1 MAKKSSP
8 TKGRNGSAGG
18 PRNGVPS
25 PASGAEPSQRSRS
38 NGAPSSSQRTN
49 GGGGQPA
56 AKVVETI
63 TPFTASKISTSYA
76 ASRPQS
82 SSKPLTPGTPKSAD
96 FIFGKLNYQVMI
108 GGILV
113 IALGFY
119 LMSGTTDIMSP
130 TKIVLAPIVVLLG
143 FAIEFV
149 AIFINPR
156 KTHLAKK

>member
-1 MAKKSSP
+1 MAKKLSSN
-8 TKGRNGSAGG
+8 KGRNGSASGV
-18 PRNGVPS
+18 RNGTLN
-25 PASGAEPSQRSRS
+25 PAPAAEPDQRSQK
-38 NGAPSSSQRTN
+38 NGAASQRTSS
-49 GGGGQPA
+49 GGGQSG

-63 TPFTASKISTSYA
+63 TPFTASKISTSFA

-82 SSKPLTPGTPKSAD
+82 TSKPLTPGTPKPAD
-96 FIFGKLNYQVMI
+96 FIFGKLNYQVMV

-119 LMSGTTDIMSP
+119 LMSGTTDIMSA

-156 KTHLAKK
+156 KTT